1 MLSTVPRIT
10 QASGS
15 GRFDPP
21 PFVESSTAERSG
33 PVVRDE
39 RPMVSP
45 SKLATAVLDAR
56 EKERWLVAIEARANG
71 KADDTTLDLEDIRF
85 DLARGGDRDVRETTA
100 LQFLQQLWPH
110 MNAQNAPSTVGQA
123 RNLIKWLRHPLPAGP
138 AMGNYSGAWLGA
150 QAPSLSGLLPQERQ
164 QLIAAFERDVGA
176 GILNGIPSTTENM
189 DDRIT
194 RHLHSHAPLNRFRQ
208 QMLLSAIGHIDAG
221 MTTVQRNQLLLTA
234 QMLHIDPELGLRRN
248 HIAGFDLYAPENAG
262 RTLAQVRAALENHL
276 VRHKGV
282 RPEAVQAT
290 AHIMLANV
298 APEFLVR
305 DMPATLHIGSPAWLA
320 FRKTVALLEESAAG
334 SSRTLTYDQVLER
347 SALEPLTPEQAVLF
361 HAAETDPLLDWA
373 KMHGVIALREDDKY
387 TAEDLK
393 QAAQQYRVYIE
404 ATHQATTTLS
414 TPVVGRRALAEAD
427 LKRVF
432 PGRDVNKPVHFVE
445 NVLFFSPTHDVRYQQ
460 SQVDLHMMGLLKDGR
475 FDSLLN
481 DASPISTPSNS
492 QFAPEFAGLKAQF
505 SKLKYSRQM
514 LNQAAKDN
522 SIGFHSAI
530 STGLKDILSKMP
542 HADRE
547 ALETQK
553 LTFYQVQAESIDGKG
568 TTGKSAQA
576 QLAAVQGRYGFL
588 ISAGE
593 GKDAK
598 CFEFFPMS
606 GAYVERPEFLAALDN
621 GEAVVPN
628 LWNIRMKSHV
638 DGSDAGASEIQVRAL
653 RQTLPAASGSTAP
666 LSPLGFFS
674 PRAEAIA
681 QHVSKQNLVLKLD
694 SLQAL
699 ASGSTPREDFEQRA
713 KLVVKTLVNTLIP
726 FKACYDDVVSGRV
739 KQDLGAMA
747 GCATDAVAAISVVA
761 GGVAEGAGAI
771 ARAESGFSRLG
782 AATRAVGSITNGL
795 FNPVAGLAEPLANAS
810 KWLEEKSLL
819 RLSRREGP
827 LRDAWRAQLDEQRAG
842 RPMQMRR
849 GSLKEAG
856 TVGKEEAV
864 AANATPETRATRAE
878 VKQMVE
884 RAQPLMVS
892 KLNDALQVMADPA
905 LTDDVDFVLKNF
917 QGMSPTQAR
926 KLMNSRLSGLK
937 AKAEVLTA
945 KNVKFMRSKDH
956 DWVAQV
962 NPEDFKLDRSGKFIE
977 VNIDG
982 AKRYYQHFG
991 SNEGAMSNALI
1002 HELDHLPGKLTQ
1014 GSLDFAYLTRLKKN
1028 EENAAGLLNLAKG
1041 HTEPQAFVSAGEDA
1055 SALVGKAGVNMFG
1068 SRAGSL
1074 NAESTMTSVALL
1086 AQLKNDPGLFKQN
1099 RLIIENALNSFGA
1112 SPITEQVPI
1121 KIVSKR
1127 SINTPAPGLMYMV
1140 DRSSQQL
1147 LGVFRLMQHPPG
1159 SIDPQKPPT
1168 QQTARSQAF
1177 KSYIQEHLVL

>member
-1 MLSTVPRIT
+1 MLLTIPGIT
-10 QASGS
+10 PSPGS

-21 PFVESSTAERSG
+21 PFVASPTTERPG
-33 PVVRDE
+33 PVRQDE
-39 RPMVSP
+39 RPTVSP
-45 SKLATAVLDAR
+45 RTLAAAVLDAR

-85 DLARGGDRDVRETTA
+85 DLARGGDREVKETTA

-123 RNLIKWLRHPLPAGP
+123 RNLIKWLRHPLPASP

-164 QLIAAFERDVGA
+164 QLIAAFERDVGG

-208 QMLLSAIGHIDAG
+208 QMLLSAIGRSEAG
-221 MTTVQRNQLLLTA
+221 FTTVQRNQLLLTA

-248 HIAGFDLYAPENAG
+248 HIAGFDLYAPANG
-262 RTLAQVRAALENHL
+262 GLTLTQVREALEDHL
-276 VRHKGV
+276 VRNKAV

-305 DMPATLHIGSPAWLA
+305 ETPNTLHIGSPAWLA

-334 SSRTLTYDQVLER
+334 SSRTLTYDQVSER
-347 SALEPLTPEQAVLF
+347 FALEPLTPEQAVLF

-373 KMHGVIALREDDKY
+373 KMHGVIALREDDQY

-393 QAAQQYRVYIE
+393 QAAQQYSAYIE

-445 NVLFFSPTHDVRYQQ
+445 NELFFAPRDVRYKQ
-460 SQVDLHMMGLLKDGR
+460 SLVDLHMMGVLKDGNVE
-475 FDSLLN
+475 SLRHKTSL
-481 DASPISTPSNS
+481 ISTPSKNE
-492 QFAPEFAGLKAQF
+492 FVPEFAGLKTQF
-505 SKLKYSRQM
+505 KKLKYSRQM
-514 LNQAAKDN
+514 LDQAAKDN
-522 SIGFHSAI
+522 SISFHSAI

-542 HADRE
+542 YADRQ

-553 LTFYQVQAESIDGKG
+553 LVFYQVQAESIDGKG
-568 TTGKSAQA
+568 TSGRSSQE
-576 QLAAVQGRYGFL
+576 QLDAVQGRYGFL

-593 GKDAK
+593 GKNAK

-606 GAYVERPEFLAALDN
+606 GTYVERPEFLAALDN

-638 DGSDAGASEIQVRAL
+638 DGREAGASEIQVRAF
-653 RQTLPAASGSTAP
+653 RPTLSAGSGSAST

-674 PRAEAIA
+674 PRTEAIA
-681 QHVSKQNLVLKLD
+681 QYVSKQSLVLKLD
-694 SLQAL
+694 DLHAQV
-699 ASGSTPREDFEQRA
+699 SGSTPWEKFE
-713 KLVVKTLVNTLIP
+713 KTTRLATTALVNTLIP
-726 FKACYDDVVSGRV
+726 FKACYDDIVSGRV

-761 GGVAEGAGAI
+761 GGLAEGAGAV

-795 FNPVAGLAEPLANAS
+795 FNPVAGLAEPLSNAS
-810 KWLEEKSLL
+810 KWLKDKSLL

-827 LRDAWRAQLDEQRAG
+827 QRDAWRAQLDEQRGG

-864 AANATPETRATRAE
+864 AANVTPETRATRAE
-878 VKQMVE
+878 VKQIVE

-892 KLNDALQVMADPA
+892 KLDDALQVMADPA

-917 QGMSPTQAR
+917 QGMSPIQAR
-926 KLMNSRLSGLK
+926 KLMNSRLLGLK

-945 KNVKFMRSKDH
+945 KNVKFMRSKNH
-956 DWVAQV
+956 EWVAQV
-962 NPEDFKLDRSGKFIE
+962 NPEDFKLDQSGRFIE
-977 VNIDG
+977 INIDG

-1014 GSLDFAYLTRLKKN
+1014 GSLDFAYLTRLNKN

-1041 HTEPQAFVSAGEDA
+1041 HTEPQAFVNAGEDV
-1055 SALVGKAGVNMFG
+1055 SALVGKTGVNMFG

-1086 AQLKNDPGLFKQN
+1086 AQLKSDPALFKQN
-1099 RLIIENALNSFGA
+1099 RTMIENALNAFGVL
-1112 SPITEQVPI
+1112 PITEQVPI

-1140 DRSSQQL
+1140 DRGSQQL

-1159 SIDPQKPPT
+1159 STDLHKPPT
-1168 QQTARSQAF
+1168 QQAARSQAF
-1177 KSYIQEHLVL
+1177 KSYIQEHLVF

>member
-1 MLSTVPRIT
+1 MLSTIPRIT
-10 QASGS
+10 PASGS

-21 PFVESSTAERSG
+21 PFLESSTAERFG

-39 RPMVSP
+39 RPRVSP
-45 SKLATAVLDAR
+45 SKLAAAVLDAR

-71 KADDTTLDLEDIRF
+71 KADDTTLDLDDIRF
-85 DLARGGDRDVRETTA
+85 DLVRGGDRDVKQTTA

-110 MNAQNAPSTVGQA
+110 MNAQNVPTTVGQT
-123 RNLIKWLRHPLPAGP
+123 RNLIKWLRHPLPASP

-150 QAPSLSGLLPQERQ
+150 QAPVFPGLLPQERQ
-164 QLIAAFERDVGA
+164 QLIAAFAGDVGG
-176 GILNGIPSTTENM
+176 GILNSIPVTSENM
-189 DDRIT
+189 DERIT
-194 RHLHSHAPLNRFRQ
+194 QHLRSRAPLNRFRQ
-208 QMLLSAIGHIDAG
+208 HMLLASIGRSEAG
-221 MTTVQRNQLLLTA
+221 FTAVQCNQLLLTA
-234 QMLHIDPELGLRRN
+234 QMLRIDPELGVRRN
-248 HIAGFDLYAPENAG
+248 HIAGFDLYAPANAG
-262 RTLAQVRAALENHL
+262 RTLTQVRGALEDHL

-290 AHIMLANV
+290 AHIMLAGV

-305 DMPATLHIGSPAWLA
+305 DTPATLHIGSAAWLA
-320 FRKTVALLEESAAG
+320 LRKTVALLEESAGG

-347 SALEPLTPEQAVLF
+347 SAFEPLTPEQAVLF

-373 KMHGVIALREDDKY
+373 TMHGVIALREDDQY

-404 ATHQATTTLS
+404 ATHQATTILS

-445 NVLFFSPTHDVRYQQ
+445 NVLFFAPTHDVRYQQ
-460 SQVDLHMMGLLKDGR
+460 SLVDLHMMGLLKDGR

-492 QFAPEFAGLKAQF
+492 QFAPEFAGLKTQF
-505 SKLKYSRQM
+505 TKLKYSRQM

-542 HADRE
+542 HADRQ

-576 QLAAVQGRYGFL
+576 QLEAVQGRYGFL

-606 GAYVERPEFLAALDN
+606 GAYVERPEFLAALGN

-638 DGSDAGASEIQVRAL
+638 DGSEAGASEIQVRAL
-653 RQTLPAASGSTAP
+653 RQILPAAAVSTEP

-681 QHVSKQNLVLKLD
+681 QYVSTQNLVLKLD
-694 SLQAL
+694 HLQTQ
-699 ASGSTPREDFEQRA
+699 ASGSTPREDFVQRA
-713 KLVVKTLVNTLIP
+713 KLVVTTLLNTLIP
-726 FKACYDDVVSGRV
+726 FKACYDDIVSGRV
-739 KQDLGAMA
+739 KQDLGALA

-771 ARAESGFSRLG
+771 ARAESGLSRLG

-810 KWLEEKSLL
+810 KWLKEKSLL

-827 LRDAWRAQLDEQRAG
+827 QRDAWRAQLDEQRAG

-864 AANATPETRATRAE
+864 VANATPETRATRAE
-878 VKQMVE
+878 VKQMVA

-892 KLNDALQVMADPA
+892 KLDDALQVMADPA

-917 QGMSPTQAR
+917 QGMPPTQAR

-945 KNVKFMRSKDH
+945 KNVKFMRSKNH

-1014 GSLDFAYLTRLKKN
+1014 GSLDFAYLTRLNKN

-1041 HTEPQAFVSAGEDA
+1041 HTAPQAFVSAGEDA
-1055 SALVGKAGVNMFG
+1055 SALVGKTGVNMFG

-1086 AQLKNDPGLFKQN
+1086 AQLKNDPALFKQN
-1099 RLIIENALNSFGA
+1099 RTMIENALNSFGA

-1121 KIVSKR
+1121 RIVSKR

-1147 LGVFRLMQHPPG
+1147 RGVFRLMQHPPG
-1159 SIDPQKPPT
+1159 STDPQNPPT
-1168 QQTARSQAF
+1168 QQAARSQAF
-1177 KSYIQEHLVL
+1177 KGYIQEHLVL

>member
-1 MLSTVPRIT
+1 MSSTFPRIS
-10 QASGS
+10 QFADF
-15 GRFDPP
+15 RPFKIP
-21 PFVESSTAERSG
+21 PFVAPTIAERSR
-33 PVVRDE
+33 PVVQAE
-39 RPMVSP
+39 RPKASQHE
-45 SKLATAVLDAR
+45 LAAAVLDAR
-56 EKERWLVAIEARANG
+56 EKARWLMALEARANG
-71 KADDTTLDLEDIRF
+71 KADDIRLDLGDIRF
-85 DLARGGDRDVRETTA
+85 DLARGGDRDVKETTA

-110 MNAQNAPSTVGQA
+110 MNAQNAPTTAGQV
-123 RNLIKWLRHPLPAGP
+123 RNLIKWLRQPLPASP
-138 AMGNYSGAWLGA
+138 AMGSYSGAWLGA
-150 QAPSLSGLLPQERQ
+150 QSPVLPGLLPQERR
-164 QLIAAFERDVGA
+164 QLIAAFERDVGG
-176 GILNGIPSTTENM
+176 GILNSLPVTTDDM
-189 DDRIT
+189 DKRIT
-194 RHLHSHAPLNRFRQ
+194 QHLHSRAPLNRFRQ
-208 QMLLSAIGHIDAG
+208 QMLLASIGRSEAG
-221 MTTVQRNQLLLTA
+221 LTKVQCNQLLLTA
-234 QMLHIDPELGLRRN
+234 RMLHIDPELGLRRN
-248 HIAGFDLYAPENAG
+248 HIAGFDLYATANAG
-262 RTLAQVRAALENHL
+262 RTLAQVREALEDHL
-276 VRHKGV
+276 VRNKGV

-305 DMPATLHIGSPAWLA
+305 DTPATLHIGSPAWLA

-347 SALEPLTPEQAVLF
+347 SAFEPLTPEQAVLF

-373 KMHGVIALREDDKY
+373 TMHGVIALRENDQY

-393 QAAQQYRVYIE
+393 QATRQYSAYIE
-404 ATHQATTTLS
+404 ATHQATKILS
-414 TPVVGRRALAEAD
+414 TPVAGRRALAEAD
-427 LKRVF
+427 LKRVL

-445 NVLFFSPTHDVRYQQ
+445 NVLIFAPTHDVGYQQ
-460 SQVDLHMMGLLKDGR
+460 SLVDLHMMGVLKDGK
-475 FDSLLN
+475 FDSLRRDSSL
-481 DASPISTPSNS
+481 ISMPSNS
-492 QFAPEFAGLKAQF
+492 RFTSEFAGLKTQF
-505 SKLKYSRQM
+505 KHLKYSRQM
-514 LNQAAKDN
+514 LDQATKDN
-522 SIGFHSAI
+522 SIGFHRAI

-542 HADRE
+542 YADRR

-568 TTGKSAQA
+568 TSGKSAQA
-576 QLAAVQGRYGFL
+576 QLDAVQGRYGFL

-593 GKDAK
+593 GKGAK

-747 GCATDAVAAISVVA
+747 GCATDAVTAISVVA
-761 GGVAEGAGAI
+761 GGVAAGAGAI
-771 ARAESGFSRLG
+771 ARAESGLSRLG

-810 KWLEEKSLL
+810 KWLKEKSLL

-827 LRDAWRAQLDEQRAG
+827 QRDAWRAQLDEQRAG

-856 TVGKEEAV
+856 TVGKEKAV

-878 VKQMVE
+878 VKQMVK

-892 KLNDALQVMADPA
+892 KLDHALQVIADPA
-905 LTDDVDFVLKNF
+905 LADDVDFVLKNF

-926 KLMNSRLSGLK
+926 KLMNSRLSGLR
-937 AKAEVLTA
+937 AKAEVLTT
-945 KNVKFMRSKDH
+945 KNVKFMRSENH

-962 NPEDFKLDRSGKFIE
+962 IPEDFKLDQSGKFIE

-982 AKRYYQHFG
+982 AQRYYQHFG

-1014 GSLDFAYLTRLKKN
+1014 GSLDFAYLTRLNKN

-1041 HTEPQAFVSAGEDA
+1041 HTGPQAFVSAGEDA
-1055 SALVGKAGVNMFG
+1055 SALVGKTGVNMFG

-1086 AQLKNDPGLFKQN
+1086 AQLKTDPALFKQN
-1099 RLIIENALNSFGA
+1099 RTMIENALNSFGA
-1112 SPITEQVPI
+1112 SAITEQVPI

-1159 SIDPQKPPT
+1159 AIDPQKPPT
-1168 QQTARSQAF
+1168 QQAARSQAF
-1177 KSYIQEHLVL
+1177 KGYIQEHLVF

>member
-1 MLSTVPRIT
+1 M
-10 QASGS
+10 
-15 GRFDPP
+15 
-21 PFVESSTAERSG
+21 
-33 PVVRDE
+33 
-39 RPMVSP
+39 
-45 SKLATAVLDAR
+45 LDAR
-56 EKERWLVAIEARANG
+56 EKQRWLIAIEARAKG

-85 DLARGGDRDVRETTA
+85 DLARGGDSDVKETTA

-110 MNAQNAPSTVGQA
+110 MNAQNAPTTVGQT
-123 RNLIKWLRHPLPAGP
+123 RNLIKWLRHPLPASP
-138 AMGNYSGAWLGA
+138 AMGNYSGALLGA
-150 QAPSLSGLLPQERQ
+150 QAPVLPGLLPQERQ
-164 QLIAAFERDVGA
+164 QLIAAFERDVGG
-176 GILNGIPSTTENM
+176 GILNNLPASTENM
-189 DDRIT
+189 DERIT
-194 RHLHSHAPLNRFRQ
+194 QHLHSRAPLNRFRQ
-208 QMLLSAIGHIDAG
+208 HMLLASIGRSEAG
-221 MTTVQRNQLLLTA
+221 FTTVQRNQLLLTA

-248 HIAGFDLYAPENAG
+248 HIAGFDLYAPANAG
-262 RTLAQVRAALENHL
+262 RTLAQVREALEDHL
-276 VRHKGV
+276 VGNKGV

-305 DMPATLHIGSPAWLA
+305 DIPNTLHIGSPAWLA

-373 KMHGVIALREDDKY
+373 KMHGVIALRADDEY

-393 QAAQQYRVYIE
+393 QAAQRYSAYIE
-404 ATHQATTTLS
+404 VTHQATTTLS

-432 PGRDVNKPVHFVE
+432 PGRDVNKAVHFVE
-445 NVLFFSPTHDVRYQQ
+445 NVFFFAPTHDVGYQQ
-460 SQVDLHMMGLLKDGR
+460 SLVDLHMMGLLKNGR
-475 FDSLLN
+475 FDSLLQ
-481 DASPISTPSNS
+481 DSSPFSTPSNS
-492 QFAPEFAGLKAQF
+492 QFAPEFAGLKTQF
-505 SKLKYSRQM
+505 TKLKYSRQM
-514 LNQAAKDN
+514 LDQAAKDN

-542 HADRE
+542 YADRH

-568 TTGKSAQA
+568 ISGKSAQA
-576 QLAAVQGRYGFL
+576 QLDAVQGRYGFL

-628 LWNIRMKSHV
+628 LWNIRMKSHA
-638 DGSDAGASEIQVRAL
+638 DGSEAGASEIQVRAL
-653 RQTLPAASGSTAP
+653 RQTLPAAAGSSAP

-694 SLQAL
+694 NLQAQ

-713 KLVVKTLVNTLIP
+713 KLAVKTLVNTLIP
-726 FKACYDDVVSGRV
+726 FKACYDDIVSGRV
-739 KQDLGAMA
+739 KQDLGALA

-761 GGVAEGAGAI
+761 GGVVEGAGAV
-771 ARAESGFSRLG
+771 ARAESGLSRLG
-782 AATRAVGSITNGL
+782 AATRAVGSITNWL
-795 FNPVAGLAEPLANAS
+795 FNPVAGLSEPLANAS
-810 KWLEEKSLL
+810 KWLKEKSLL

-827 LRDAWRAQLDEQRAG
+827 QRDVWRAQLDEQRAG

-849 GSLKEAG
+849 GSLKDAG
-856 TVGKEEAV
+856 PMGTDETV
-864 AANATPETRATRAE
+864 AAKEVPKARATLTE
-878 VKQMVE
+878 VKQIVE
-884 RAQPLMVS
+884 QAQPLAVS
-892 KLNDALQVMADPA
+892 KIDHALEALADPQLA
-905 LTDDVDFVLKNF
+905 DDVNFVIESL
-917 QGMSPTQAR
+917 QGMSSTQGR
-926 KLMNSRLSGLK
+926 KLMSLRMLSIK
-937 AKAEVLTA
+937 AKAEVLTTKNIKFLRTRDHRWIA
-945 KNVKFMRSKDH
+945 KADPYN
-956 DWVAQV
+956 
-962 NPEDFKLDRSGKFIE
+962 FKLDPAGKFLE

-982 AKRYYQHFG
+982 AKRYYQNLG
-991 SNEGAMSNALI
+991 SPESAMSNALI
-1002 HELDHLPGKLTQ
+1002 HELDHLPGTHTS
-1014 GSLDFAYLTRLKKN
+1014 GTFDFSYLTGLN
-1028 EENAAGLLNLAKG
+1028 NSSENAAGLLNLAKG
-1041 HTEPQAFVSAGEDA
+1041 HTEPHELVSAGQDA
-1055 SALVGKAGVNMFG
+1055 SDLIGKTGANMYG

-1086 AQLKNDPGLFKQN
+1086 AQLKTNPALFKQN
-1099 RLIIENALNSFGA
+1099 RTMIENALNSFGA
-1112 SPITEQVPI
+1112 SAITEQVPI

-1159 SIDPQKPPT
+1159 AIDPQKPPF
-1168 QQTARSQAF
+1168 QQPARSQAF
-1177 KSYIQEHLVL
+1177 KSYIQEHLVF